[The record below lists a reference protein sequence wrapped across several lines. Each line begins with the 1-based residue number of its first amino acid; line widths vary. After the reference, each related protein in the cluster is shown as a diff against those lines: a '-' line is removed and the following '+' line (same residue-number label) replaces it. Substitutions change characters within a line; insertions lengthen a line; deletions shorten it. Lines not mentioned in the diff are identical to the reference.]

1 MNGAERRELIQRELA
16 DLLDTDC
23 EGLHEGACNATHE
36 GHCSH
41 GRAGEVLAF
50 LQGAGL
56 LVWGGWPTAEV
67 PPDEA
72 GLEFTGVRLSAEAW
86 WRVPVDVTQPELAA
100 YWRAVRVLGVRVGG
114 GQSLTEGSGMPPR
127 MRAAVLAAARELVA
141 KLEEGADGDDGDGT
155 PP

>member
-16 DLLDTDC
+16 DLLDADC
-23 EGLHEGACNATHE
+23 EGLHESACNATHE
-36 GHCSH
+36 GHCSY

-56 LVWGGWPTAEV
+56 LGWGGWPTAEV

-72 GLEFTGVRLSAEAW
+72 ELEFIGVRLSAEAW
-86 WRVPVDVTQPELAA
+86 WKVPVDVTQPELAA
-100 YWRAVRVLGVRVGG
+100 YWRAVEVLGVLTSG
-114 GQSLTEGSGMPPR
+114 GQSLLEGSGMPPR
-127 MRAAVLAAARELVA
+127 MRAAVVAAARELIV
-141 KLEEGADGDDGDGT
+141 KLEEVEDGDDGGT